1 VDIPRPPVSSS
12 PGEHPDVPG
21 QRTADPAE
29 AGQPFDAEAGP
40 AVTAAQ
46 ATRPPPGARETR
58 KLFYITLPGWLS
70 PRHIDRHRV
79 SIEEFLVRMLVAN
92 LRYER

>member
-1 VDIPRPPVSSS
+1 MRPFSEGHVDRAQRDRVEGKVLPQLRAVHVSSTEMT
-12 PGEHPDVPG
+12 P
-21 QRTADPAE
+21 
-29 AGQPFDAEAGP
+29 
-40 AVTAAQ
+40 
-46 ATRPPPGARETR
+46 R
-58 KLFYITLPGWLS
+58 KSVKQLVFRIWLS